1 MPLTGSY
8 EPSAWKPVADQ
19 VDTYEQTGGREGAE
33 LEGKPCVVL
42 WTRGRH
48 SGAVRKN
55 PLMRVRHGEQY
66 AVVAS
71 MGGAP
76 KHPVWY
82 LNLAA
87 SPTVSLQD
95 GPELKDYIAHTATAA
110 EKAEWWPRATA
121 VWPDYDKYQQST
133 DREIPLVILDPVAS

>member
-1 MPLTGSY
+1 
-8 EPSAWKPVADQ
+8 
-19 VDTYEQTGGREGAE
+19 
-33 LEGKPCVVL
+33 
-42 WTRGRH
+42 
-48 SGAVRKN
+48 
-55 PLMRVRHGEQY
+55 MRVRHGEQY

-82 LNLAA
+82 LNLVA
-87 SPTVSLQD
+87 SPAVSLQD
-95 GPELKDYIAHTATAA
+95 GPELKDYTAHTAAAA